1 MRRDLPRRVHVSG
14 RWYWHVRAA
23 GVKRIWEK
31 LSLVADGMPA
41 LHAALSRFLSVDE
54 CPDGMPM
61 LIADWLRDVSA
72 RHAPHTQGDERR
84 RCAVI
89 AARFAEFQARQ
100 VTAPDVAEFLNS
112 YTDKPRTHNAYR
124 SLVRELMRYAILR
137 GYRTDNPVEGVIR
150 TMRTPARS
158 RYITDSEMR
167 RIKVASL
174 RGDDRKRTRTGV
186 MMCCLIEMAYL
197 TAGDVGVLIRMLERR
212 DSQQPT
218 EPHVHDAGLF
228 LQRDKTGKAI
238 NVTWTPRLR
247 AVVAML
253 RKLKAER
260 LLKVRAEQR
269 VMTPYLFSNVSGR
282 PMTYS
287 AVREAWQDAIRRSR
301 VAPAM
306 FRDIRAKALTD
317 KEASEGMQAARAM
330 GTHSTEQQTSDY
342 VRRTKPGSTGATR

>member
-212 DSQQPT
+212 DSQRR
-218 EPHVHDAGLF
+218 AGYVPRHPREGPDRQGGFGRNAGRPRNGHALN
-228 LQRDKTGKAI
+228 REA
-238 NVTWTPRLR
+238 NERLR
-247 AVVAML
+247 TAD
-253 RKLKAER
+253 
-260 LLKVRAEQR
+260 
-269 VMTPYLFSNVSGR
+269 
-282 PMTYS
+282 
-287 AVREAWQDAIRRSR
+287 EAGINRSDT
-301 VAPAM
+301 M
-306 FRDIRAKALTD
+306 
-317 KEASEGMQAARAM
+317 RAM
-330 GTHSTEQQTSDY
+330 EELVTLRIACERMKEFLLGECHCPCCGRDEVCADDCTLEHDDPNAAEHM
-342 VRRTKPGSTGATR
+342 TGARYALYGDSE